1 MLDRGRVLLQVHRWQ
16 RAPDPR
22 APWDRRQAAEQGRVI
37 RGLVQLERVRLE
49 LALARQAV
57 QLELARQ
64 AVQLERPSLA
74 ERAQELAQVAPALV
88 LAEPA

>member
-1 MLDRGRVLLQVHRWQ
+1 MF
-16 RAPDPR
+16 
-22 APWDRRQAAEQGRVI
+22 
-37 RGLVQLERVRLE
+37 RGLVWLERVRLE
-49 LALARQAV
+49 LARQAV